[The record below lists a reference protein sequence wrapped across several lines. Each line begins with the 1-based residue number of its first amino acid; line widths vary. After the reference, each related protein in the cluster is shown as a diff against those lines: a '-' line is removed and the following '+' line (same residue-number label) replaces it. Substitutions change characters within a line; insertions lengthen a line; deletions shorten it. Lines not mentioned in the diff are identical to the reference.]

1 MNAVQITGFK
11 KRFART
17 QAVDGVDLEIRQ
29 GEIFSLLGPN
39 GAGKSTTISML
50 CGLLSPDEGD
60 ATIYGHSIRTEVV
73 VAQKVLGVVPQDI
86 ALYQDL
92 SARQNLMFWGS
103 MLGLKG
109 EQLKQ
114 RVKDVLEMIELG
126 DRQNDICGK
135 YSGGMK
141 RRLNI
146 GVALLHKPKVLVLD
160 EPTVGIDPQSR
171 RKILDSVK
179 MLREEGTTI
188 LYTTHYMEEAQE
200 LSDRIAIMDEGKI
213 IACGTQSEL
222 VKKVGEQDHIRLTVD
237 RMDERMEDELKKYA
251 NGALVT
257 SDHEKILE
265 IVGTNSRTLLPGLIS
280 GCNQLGI
287 RIQSIDIREAN
298 LEMVFLHLTGKAL
311 RDE

>member
-1 MNAVQITGFK
+1 MEAIQIKGIK
-11 KRFART
+11 KSFGET
-17 QAVDGVDLEIRQ
+17 KAVDGVDLTVES

-39 GAGKSTTISML
+39 GAGKSTTISMI
-50 CGLLSPDEGD
+50 CGLLTPDEGD
-60 ATIYGHSIRTEVV
+60 AAIDGHSIRKETVA
-73 VAQKVLGVVPQDI
+73 AQKVLGVVPQDI

-92 SARQNLMFWGS
+92 SARQNLMFWGR
-103 MLGLKG
+103 MVGLKDG
-109 EQLKQ
+109 LLKQ
-114 RVKDVLEMIELG
+114 RVDEVLALIELT
-126 DRQNDICGK
+126 DRQHDECGK

-146 GVALLHKPKVLVLD
+146 GVALLHQPRVLILD

-171 RKILDSVK
+171 RKILDSVTL
-179 MLREEGTTI
+179 LRDQGTTI

-222 VKKVGEQDHIRLTVD
+222 VQLVGEQDHIRLIVD
-237 RMDERMEDELKKYA
+237 RVDEQYMQQIRKKV
-251 NGALVT
+251 NGSVIT
-257 SDHEKILE
+257 TDHEHTIE
-265 IVGTNSRTLLPGLIS
+265 VVGPNANAILPGLIS
-280 GCNQLGI
+280 LSLEGDVKI
-287 RIQSIDIREAN
+287 SSVEIQEAN